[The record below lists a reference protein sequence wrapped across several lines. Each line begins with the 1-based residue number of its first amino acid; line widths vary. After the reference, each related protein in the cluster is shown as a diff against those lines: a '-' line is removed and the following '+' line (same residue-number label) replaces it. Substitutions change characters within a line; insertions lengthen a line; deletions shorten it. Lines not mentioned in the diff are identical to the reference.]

1 MSSNFFREQN
11 FQDQLLAFL
20 CRDKNFL
27 KECASLLE
35 VDDFKGGRNKGQE
48 RWIIADAA
56 LRYWKKYEQPIG
68 RMLRADLMA
77 HCRNTRLGADQ
88 TKKLLDYGRKIR
100 KTKLVA
106 VDAVQERV
114 IEYKKEIVKQNCIEE
129 LINLNTAGQLTD
141 EKWTE
146 IYKKVTDDFNTQRLP
161 DSIEYYDE
169 IDSRIDRRSA
179 ASSVAYPLLF
189 IDPLDATVRAI
200 SYGHLGLLLAPW
212 KRGKSLGLIW
222 IAMAYTLQKLNV
234 LYITLED
241 PGHDV
246 QDRFD
251 AAITELPL
259 KKLKDLPNKV
269 RRKFINY
276 RRLVAGRLRI
286 VDGSTHKLSMA
297 SIEEIFQRE
306 RNRGFTA
313 DAILIDYDDYIIPP
327 IKRPDRKSESTD
339 VYKELSRFIRKYGL
353 IGWTAAQTQRNTRK
367 LKVVTGDHAADDIS
381 KLKYVTMAI
390 SVGLG
395 DWGDKSAFIYI
406 AAHRADKGEIGWNIM
421 RDPDRMLFYDREETE
436 IMEVKSAEESRDEEL
451 KIE

>member
-1 MSSNFFREQN
+1 MSNFFREQN
-11 FQDQLLAFL
+11 FQDQLLAFI

-27 KECASLLE
+27 KECSSLLD

-48 RWIIADAA
+48 KWIIADAA
-56 LRYWKKYEQPIG
+56 LRYWKKYQQPIG

-77 HCRNTRLGADQ
+77 HCRNTRLGEEQ
-88 TKKLLDYGRKIR
+88 SKKLLAYGHKIR
-100 KTKLVA
+100 KIKLVA

-114 IEYKKEIVKQNCIEE
+114 IEYKKEIVRTNCVEE

-141 EKWTE
+141 DKWTE
-146 IYKKVTDDFNTQRLP
+146 IYKKVTDDFNVQRLP
-161 DSIEYYDE
+161 EATDYYDE
-169 IDSRIDRRSA
+169 IDKRIDRRSA
-179 ASSVAYPLLF
+179 TDANAYPLLF
-189 IDPLDATVRAI
+189 IDPLDATIRAI

-222 IAMAYTLQKLNV
+222 IAMAYTMQRLKV

-241 PGHDV
+241 PGNDV

-269 RRKFINY
+269 RRKFVNY
-276 RRLVAGRLRI
+276 RRLVGGRLKI

-297 SIEEIFQRE
+297 GIEEIYQRE

-313 DAILIDYDDYIIPP
+313 DAVLIDYDDYIIPP
-327 IKRPDRKSESTD
+327 MKRNDRKAELTD
-339 VYKELSRFIRKYGL
+339 VYKELARFIRKYGV
-353 IGWTAAQTQRNTRK
+353 IGWTAAQTQRNTRT

-381 KLKYVTMAI
+381 KLKSVTLAL
-390 SVGLG
+390 SVGAG
-395 DWGDKSAFIYI
+395 EWGEESVYLYV

-421 RDPDRMLFYDREETE
+421 RDRDRMLFYDRDATVM
-436 IMEVKSAEESRDEEL
+436 MEAKEAEKGQDEEL
-451 KIE
+451 VIE